1 MLKDK
6 LDIVIITYN
15 RKNLLN
21 KTLEQIFSENSPI
34 RDFEITVLNNAS
46 DDGTKELVDEYCGK
60 YSNLKHIINTKNIG
74 GNANIA
80 KALVEIPNKEY
91 VWVLGDNDEYD
102 WTSWEEVEDSINNSV
117 DVILTRHSD
126 DKLADIFY
134 NATLVSGCIY
144 KTDIINSTVIENIYD
159 NIPNLFPHLAPIAY
173 VINNKK
179 SINIVTKDIVYPGI
193 NPGHDGSLTRGLDL
207 ADLNN
212 NRKHIFWSV
221 GYFNSLELIKNKQER
236 YAIIDGLR
244 HYHRS
249 LFDLF
254 KTVMVKNK
262 VLYNNYKRNLGE
274 IYSKLN
280 WKQKVKFICAYCL
293 INLSFK
299 NYSFYEIRSKEQ
311 WKEYFRRVDEQKYLD
326 KLAKR
331 LKNKKVVLYGAGI
344 ISELLFENYDLS
356 KLNIIGVC
364 DKRFER
370 TDESEFMGYRAI
382 KPSEL
387 DAISYDSFLVTL
399 KLFGEIKKSL
409 KKSKVNK
416 KMYSAIKKD
425 IKYPIRT

>member
-1 MLKDK
+1 MKFNIF
-6 LDIVIITYN
+6 IVFYGFGGFALSILFYILLYFIILQKNYKPIIITETTFFIIHAFSHLLTI
-15 RKNLLN
+15 LLN
-21 KTLEQIFSENSPI
+21 P
-34 RDFEITVLNNAS
+34 
-46 DDGTKELVDEYCGK
+46 G
-60 YSNLKHIINTKNIG
+60 
-74 GNANIA
+74 
-80 KALVEIPNKEY
+80 IP
-91 VWVLGDNDEYD
+91 G
-102 WTSWEEVEDSINNSV
+102 
-117 DVILTRHSD
+117 RQ
-126 DKLADIFY
+126 FY
-134 NATLVSGCIY
+134 
-144 KTDIINSTVIENIYD
+144 
-159 NIPNLFPHLAPIAY
+159 
-173 VINNKK
+173 NKK

-207 ADLNN
+207 ADLND
-212 NRKHIFWSV
+212 NRKLIFWSV
-221 GYFNSLELIKNKQER
+221 GYFNSLELIKDKQER

-244 HYHRS
+244 HYHKS

-254 KTVMVKNK
+254 KTVVVKNK
-262 VLYNNYKRNLGE
+262 VLYNNYKPNLLK
-274 IYSKLN
+274 IYNKFN
-280 WKQKVKFICAYCL
+280 WKQKFKFLFAFCL

-356 KLNIIGVC
+356 KFNIIGVC

-370 TDESEFMGYRAI
+370 TDEPEFMGYKTI

-409 KKSKVNK
+409 KESKVNK

-425 IKYPIRT
+425 LKYPIRT